1 MQDELCKVSVNSF
14 AHSRFS
20 RYNKCGVTD
29 LWERHFS
36 AELSVS
42 EKLEIVEFG
51 EEKGKEEM
59 ITRMYEKGYSL
70 EQITDISENGINE
83 IRVIIE
89 NREPVEV

>member
-42 EKLEIVEFG
+42 EKLEMLEF
-51 EEKGKEEM
+51 GKEEM